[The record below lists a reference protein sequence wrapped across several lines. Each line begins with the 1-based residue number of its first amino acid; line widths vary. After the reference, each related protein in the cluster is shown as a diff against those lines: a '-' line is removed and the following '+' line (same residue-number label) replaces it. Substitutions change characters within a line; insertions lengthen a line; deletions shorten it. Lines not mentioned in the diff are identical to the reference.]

1 MPLADRTE
9 PPATPTRASTEA
21 STATPSA
28 AALPDYWS
36 FVQAAQRRISEEFP
50 DADLAANRVFLSLNR
65 SSSTAVYDF
74 ESSIHRPAGGTWSSF
89 RLLLA
94 LWVAGPLNPHEAAR
108 LTGVSRAAVSNL
120 TGTLV
125 GKDLLRREASAAD
138 GRSVTLHLTDAG
150 QEKIRT
156 AFRAQNDRESQ
167 WAEALTEEEQH
178 TLVTLLEKL
187 MEQRE
192 RIGARARK

>member
-1 MPLADRTE
+1 MSPSDRTGPE
-9 PPATPTRASTEA
+9 PSSTDA
-21 STATPSA
+21 PS
-28 AALPDYWS
+28 DYWS
-36 FVQAAQRRISEEFP
+36 FVRAAQRRISEEFP
-50 DADLAANRVFLSLNR
+50 DADLGANRLFLSLNR
-65 SSSTAVYDF
+65 FSSTAVYDF

-108 LTGVSRAAVSNL
+108 LTGMSRAAVSNL

-125 GKDLLRREASAAD
+125 DKELLRREASPAD

-150 QEKIRT
+150 QAKIRT
-156 AFRAQNDRESQ
+156 AVRAQNHRESQ
-167 WAEALTEEEQH
+167 WAEALSDEEQR

-187 MEQRE
+187 MAQRE
-192 RIGARARK
+192 RIGGRARK

>member
-1 MPLADRTE
+1 MPSTDRPDADDTS
-9 PPATPTRASTEA
+9 TR
-21 STATPSA
+21 

-36 FVQAAQRRISEEFP
+36 FVDAAQRRISQEFP
-50 DADLAANRVFLSLNR
+50 DADLMANRVFLSLNR

-94 LWVAGPLNPHEAAR
+94 LWVAGPLNPNEAAR
-108 LTGVSRAAVSNL
+108 LTGMSRAAVSNL
-120 TGTLV
+120 TATLV
-125 GKDLLRREASAAD
+125 GKGLINREASPDD

-150 QEKIRT
+150 LERIRT
-156 AFRAQNDRESQ
+156 AFREQNERESR
-167 WAEALTEEEQH
+167 WAAALTDDEQR
-178 TLVTLLEKL
+178 TLVRLLEKL

-192 RIGARARK
+192 RIGARTRK

>member
-1 MPLADRTE
+1 MPLHDR
-9 PPATPTRASTEA
+9 PAAES
-21 STATPSA
+21 SS

-50 DADLAANRVFLSLNR
+50 EADLTANRVFLSLNR

-74 ESSIHRPAGGTWSSF
+74 ESTIHRPAGGTWSSF

-94 LWVAGPLNPHEAAR
+94 LWVSGPLSPHEAAR
-108 LTGVSRAAVSNL
+108 LTGMSRAAVSNL

-125 GKDLLRREASAAD
+125 GKGLLRREASPDD

-150 QEKIRT
+150 REKIRV
-156 AFRAQNDRESQ
+156 AFRAQNERESQ

-178 TLVTLLEKL
+178 TLVQLLEKL

-192 RIGARARK
+192 RIGARSRK